1 MGEKNMD
8 KLMAIVSMLG
18 DTDITNQKWYT
29 GIVQTIIDWMNAL
42 LMPII
47 IIVATAGMIY
57 AIFLGIQLARAES
70 ADKREEAKK
79 RMLWFILAF
88 VLTILLLV
96 VIQLLIT
103 NESLIKD
110 LINGGLD
117 GNSYTSKAA

>member
-1 MGEKNMD
+1 MD